1 MNKNEL
7 KTKDILEG
15 ITFIL
20 MIVATIG
27 MFCLLY
33 EVKELRELSKG
44 ATDFRTI
51 RK

>member
-1 MNKNEL
+1 MKNEL

-20 MIVATIG
+20 MVVATIG

-33 EVKELRELSKG
+33 EVTELRELSKG

>member
-1 MNKNEL
+1 MNNEL

-15 ITFIL
+15 ITFVL

-33 EVKELRELSKG
+33 EVKELRDVTKS

>member
-1 MNKNEL
+1 MNNEL

-33 EVKELRELSKG
+33 EVKELRNVTKD

>member
-1 MNKNEL
+1 MNNEL

-33 EVKELRELSKG
+33 EVKELRELTKN

>member
-1 MNKNEL
+1 MNNEL

-33 EVKELRELSKG
+33 EVKELRELTKG
-44 ATDFRTI
+44 VSNFRTI

>member
-1 MNKNEL
+1 MNNEI
-7 KTKDILEG
+7 KRKDIVEG

-33 EVKELRELSKG
+33 EVKELRELTTG
-44 ATDFRTI
+44 ASNLQTI

>member
-1 MNKNEL
+1 MNNEL
-7 KTKDILEG
+7 KTRDILEG

-33 EVKELRELSKG
+33 EVKELRDLTKS

>member
-1 MNKNEL
+1 MNNEL

-33 EVKELRELSKG
+33 EVNELRELTKG
-44 ATDFRTI
+44 ASNFRTI

>member
-1 MNKNEL
+1 MNNEL
-7 KTKDILEG
+7 KRKDILEG

-27 MFCLLY
+27 MLCLLY
-33 EVKELRELSKG
+33 EVTELRELTKG
-44 ATDFRTI
+44 ASNFRTI

>member
-1 MNKNEL
+1 MNNEL
-7 KTKDILEG
+7 KTKDVVEG

-20 MIVATIG
+20 MVVATIG

>member
-1 MNKNEL
+1 MNNEL
-7 KTKDILEG
+7 KTRDILEG

>member
-1 MNKNEL
+1 MNNEI
-7 KTKDILEG
+7 KTKDIVEG

-33 EVKELRELSKG
+33 EVKELRELTKS
-44 ATDFRTI
+44 ASNFRTI

>member
-1 MNKNEL
+1 MNNEL
-7 KTKDILEG
+7 KTKDIVEG

-27 MFCLLY
+27 MCCLLY
-33 EVKELRELSKG
+33 EVKELRELTKG
-44 ATDFRTI
+44 VSNLQTI

>member
-1 MNKNEL
+1 MNNEL

-15 ITFIL
+15 MTFIL

-33 EVKELRELSKG
+33 EVTELRELSKG

>member
-1 MNKNEL
+1 MNNEL
-7 KTKDILEG
+7 KTKDTLEG

-33 EVKELRELSKG
+33 EVKELRELTKS
-44 ATDFRTI
+44 ATNFRTI

>member
-1 MNKNEL
+1 MNNEL

-33 EVKELRELSKG
+33 EVKELSELTKG
-44 ATDFRTI
+44 SSNFRTI

>member
-1 MNKNEL
+1 MNNEL

-15 ITFIL
+15 MAFIL

-27 MFCLLY
+27 MYCLLY
-33 EVKELRELSKG
+33 EVKELRELTKS
-44 ATDFRTI
+44 ATNFRTI

>member
-1 MNKNEL
+1 MNNEL

-20 MIVATIG
+20 MVVATIG

-33 EVKELRELSKG
+33 EVKELRDLTKN

>member
-1 MNKNEL
+1 MNNEL
-7 KTKDILEG
+7 KRKDIIEG

-27 MFCLLY
+27 MCCLLY
-33 EVKELRELSKG
+33 EVKELRELTKG
-44 ATDFRTI
+44 ASNLQTI

>member
-1 MNKNEL
+1 MNNEL

-33 EVKELRELSKG
+33 EVTELRELSKG

>member
-1 MNKNEL
+1 MNNEL

-33 EVKELRELSKG
+33 EVKELRQLTRS

>member
-1 MNKNEL
+1 MNNEL
-7 KTKDILEG
+7 KRKDVLEG

-20 MIVATIG
+20 MIVATLG

-33 EVKELRELSKG
+33 EVKELRELTKG
-44 ATDFRTI
+44 ASNFRTI

>member
-1 MNKNEL
+1 MNNEL
-7 KTKDILEG
+7 KTKDIVEG

-33 EVKELRELSKG
+33 EVKELRDVTKD

>member
-1 MNKNEL
+1 MNNEL
-7 KTKDILEG
+7 KTKDVVEG

-20 MIVATIG
+20 MVVAIIG

>member
-1 MNKNEL
+1 MNNEL

-33 EVKELRELSKG
+33 EVKELRDVTKS

>member
-1 MNKNEL
+1 MNNEL
-7 KTKDILEG
+7 KTKDIVEG

-33 EVKELRELSKG
+33 EVKELRELTKS
-44 ATDFRTI
+44 ASNFQTI

>member
-1 MNKNEL
+1 MNNEI
-7 KTKDILEG
+7 KRKDIIEG

-33 EVKELRELSKG
+33 EVKELRELTKG
-44 ATDFRTI
+44 VSNLQTI